1 MVISTSRSTSAR
13 VSRRIVA
20 KGMRHRLHGYSAA
33 PKMVRQLSGN
43 PTSMISLCQEGNSSQ
58 PDVIHSLHGGASLVS
73 SESAASLSSAFGACP
88 KIDSFVI
95 TAALLYP
102 AFRSLYLEASV
113 TQSLT
118 PLDSLLFNIVLAT
131 LAIGLPILVVLS
143 IRFLWDRN
151 LNLGRS
157 KELEKLIWQLH
168 RIASAME
175 HQMSL
180 SFPAVQP
187 GTEEPRDVAY
197 LEQLATQ
204 RTAAAP
210 SVPTLSAAA
219 AAPTPASDQ
228 PTVQQPVTPAAQ
240 QASLP
245 ELERRASSSEAPRAG
260 VNSMF
265 GL

>member
-1 MVISTSRSTSAR
+1 
-13 VSRRIVA
+13 
-20 KGMRHRLHGYSAA
+20 L
-33 PKMVRQLSGN
+33 
-43 PTSMISLCQEGNSSQ
+43 
-58 PDVIHSLHGGASLVS
+58 
-73 SESAASLSSAFGACP
+73 
-88 KIDSFVI
+88 
-95 TAALLYP
+95 
-102 AFRSLYLEASV
+102 

-118 PLDSLLFNIVLAT
+118 PLDSLLFTVVLVT

-175 HQMSL
+175 HQMNL

-187 GTEEPRDVAY
+187 GTEEPRDLAY
-197 LEQLATQ
+197 LPPVAAQP
-204 RTAAAP
+204 TAAT
-210 SVPTLSAAA
+210 PTVATPTSAA
-219 AAPTPASDQ
+219 AAPTSATDQ
-228 PTVQQPVTPAAQ
+228 PAVQQPVTPPQAAQ

-245 ELERRASSSEAPRAG
+245 ALEPRAPSAEAPRAG

>member
-1 MVISTSRSTSAR
+1 M
-13 VSRRIVA
+13 
-20 KGMRHRLHGYSAA
+20 
-33 PKMVRQLSGN
+33 
-43 PTSMISLCQEGNSSQ
+43 
-58 PDVIHSLHGGASLVS
+58 
-73 SESAASLSSAFGACP
+73 
-88 KIDSFVI
+88 
-95 TAALLYP
+95 
-102 AFRSLYLEASV
+102 

-118 PLDSLLFNIVLAT
+118 ALDSLFFNIVLAT
-131 LAIGLPILVVLS
+131 LAIGLPIIVVLS

-175 HQMSL
+175 HQMNL

-187 GTEEPRDVAY
+187 GTEESGDIAY
-197 LEQLATQ
+197 LQQLAAQ
-204 RTAAAP
+204 PTAVTSGVATP
-210 SVPTLSAAA
+210 SAAA
-219 AAPTPASDQ
+219 MAPTSASDQ
-228 PTVQQPVTPAAQ
+228 HTVQQPVTARPAAQ

-245 ELERRASSSEAPRAG
+245 VLERRAPPSEHPRAG